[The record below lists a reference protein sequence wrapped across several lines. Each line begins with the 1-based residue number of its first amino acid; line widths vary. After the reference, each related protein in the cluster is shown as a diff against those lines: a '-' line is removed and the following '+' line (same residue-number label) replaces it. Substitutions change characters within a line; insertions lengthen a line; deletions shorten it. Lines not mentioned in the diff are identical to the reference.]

1 MNEKTMSF
9 LGHLEELRKA
19 ILKSFVSFA
28 IGTIACLFFSPQL
41 YKILKAPLQ
50 KVLPKGSFFIAT
62 TPFESYAAYFK
73 ISLVFGL
80 FLSSP
85 FIFYFI
91 WSFIR
96 PGLAPRERRKIV
108 PVALICALLFTGGA
122 LFGYFLVFPTGFHF
136 VVGIL
141 EGSDT
146 VLLPKM
152 NDYLSFA
159 FFLLLAFGLSFEL
172 PLFLW
177 LLGKFGLVKAEQL
190 RRSRKYA
197 VVLIF
202 LIAGVL
208 TPGPDVPSQLMMAAP
223 LLVLFE
229 VGILLVRLAQRGR
242 EPSESPPVP

>member
-1 MNEKTMSF
+1 MNEKTMTF
-9 LGHLEELRKA
+9 LEHLEELRKA
-19 ILKSFVSFA
+19 LLKSFGIFA
-28 IGTIACLFFSPQL
+28 IAVAACLFFSPQL

-50 KVLPKGSFFIAT
+50 QVLPKGSFFIAT

-96 PGLAPRERRKIV
+96 PGLQKNESRRVI
-108 PVALICALLFTGGA
+108 PTALLCSLLFVGGA
-122 LFGYFLVFPTGFHF
+122 LFGYFVVFPTGFHF
-136 VVGIL
+136 VISVL

-146 VLLPKM
+146 VLLPRM

-172 PLFLW
+172 PIFLW
-177 LLGKFGLVKAEQL
+177 LLGKFRLVTADQL

-202 LIAGVL
+202 LVAGVM
-208 TPGPDVPSQLMMAAP
+208 TPGPDVPSQLMMALP
-223 LLVLFE
+223 LLILFE
-229 VGILLVRLAQRGR
+229 AGIILVRISQKNTKN
-242 EPSESPPVP
+242 PNS